1 MSSRLSCRT
10 GRRSDSWLPPSLSRV
25 TPSAVSEHFSELL
38 GCPISRSL
46 TTSCVCLE
54 LRPLPSPGITRLR
67 RYCEPLRHPST
78 PRPSL
83 TGVRL
88 IIPDHALG
96 FPVLR
101 ALSLCTCCRHYPGA
115 AEGRI
120 PRSYSP
126 IRISLP
132 RKGCRVGLHIGIFEA
147 CSAFTHVAARTLA
160 RSPIRDPLPEG
171 FRHFVTS
178 MPAPVASGWS
188 GCRVGL
194 APTGKRRLVTA
205 HTLKSHSWP
214 TPVYGRAV
222 QGADIRAGFRHTP
235 IAGSRQLVEQRLC
248 LFEILC
254 VETLGEPAV
263 DRCEQAARLG
273 ALALVAPPPP
283 EARRGAPYLGFGRH
297 LPRQRERVA
306 KIGFGQFLLSLLAVD
321 VTAQPQRLGTP
332 EPLVG
337 IDGQRFLERPQA
349 FGQRAAKR
357 LRVGQQGQEHWDPKE
372 IAVCAVGSQCF
383 ANEARSFLEMIQL
396 RLRPTMG
403 YPGPPAD

>member
-1 MSSRLSCRT
+1 MLRRCPSLFGLAEPWRVRTGDRGQLKPPPQFGKFIRARKRLHRRPKSGHQIPNAEG
-10 GRRSDSWLPPSLSRV
+10 GRRSDSQPPPSLSRV

-46 TTSCVCLE
+46 TTSRVCLE
-54 LRPLPSPGITRLR
+54 LRPLPSPGITRLH

-96 FPVLR
+96 FPVLP

-115 AEGRI
+115 AEGRT

-194 APTGKRRLVTA
+194 APTGK
-205 HTLKSHSWP
+205 
-214 TPVYGRAV
+214 
-222 QGADIRAGFRHTP
+222 
-235 IAGSRQLVEQRLC
+235 
-248 LFEILC
+248 
-254 VETLGEPAV
+254 
-263 DRCEQAARLG
+263 
-273 ALALVAPPPP
+273 APPYH
-283 EARRGAPYLGFGRH
+283 GAHG
-297 LPRQRERVA
+297 
-306 KIGFGQFLLSLLAVD
+306 
-321 VTAQPQRLGTP
+321 
-332 EPLVG
+332 
-337 IDGQRFLERPQA
+337 
-349 FGQRAAKR
+349 KR
-357 LRVGQQGQEHWDPKE
+357 
-372 IAVCAVGSQCF
+372 S
-383 ANEARSFLEMIQL
+383 
-396 RLRPTMG
+396 
-403 YPGPPAD
+403 